1 LFLVSRCAIFR
12 SLPNAPQRLPSEGI
26 VKAIVYHEY
35 GPPDVLRCEEIEKTI
50 PGDKDVS
57 LKVHAASLNPYDW
70 HFMRGEP
77 YAIRLMAGLGKP
89 RNKRLGADVSGVV
102 DAVGRSVTQFRP
114 GDAVY
119 GVCQG
124 AFGEFVCTAEAKL
137 VKKPDAV
144 SFEHV
149 ASVPIAALTA
159 LQALRDKGKLQ
170 PQQTVLV
177 NGASGGV
184 GTFGVQIAK
193 SFGAKV
199 TGVTSTRNLELV
211 RSIGADHVIDY
222 TKQDFTNGDHRFDL
236 ILDCVG
242 NHSFSE
248 CRRVLNRGGKLLAA
262 GGKTD
267 NWMLKP
273 IGRMISAAFQSMF
286 VSQKCVSVLA
296 KMNQADLLVLNDLLS
311 SGKVVPVIDRR
322 CKLDEV
328 PDAIR
333 YLEEGHARGK
343 IVMTLLE

>member
-1 LFLVSRCAIFR
+1 M
-12 SLPNAPQRLPSEGI
+12 
-26 VKAIVYHEY
+26 KAIVYHEY
-35 GPPDVLRCEEIEKTI
+35 GAPSVLRCEDIERPV
-50 PGDKDVS
+50 PGDGEVL
-57 LKVHAASLNPYDW
+57 LKVYAASLNPYDW

-89 RNKRLGADVSGVV
+89 KNKRLGADVAGIV
-102 DAVGRSVTQFRP
+102 DAVGRNVTQFKP

-124 AFGEFVCTAEAKL
+124 AFAEFACTAETKL
-137 VKKPDAV
+137 VKKPEAV
-144 SFEHV
+144 SFEHA
-149 ASVPIAALTA
+149 ASIPIAALTA

-193 SFGAKV
+193 SLGAKV
-199 TGVTSTRNLELV
+199 TGVTSTRNLDLV
-211 RSIGADHVIDY
+211 RSLGADDVIDY
-222 TKQDFTNGDHRFDL
+222 TTHDFTKGNQRFDL

-248 CRRVLNRGGKLLAA
+248 CCRVLNRGGTLVPA

-267 NWMLKP
+267 NWMIKP
-273 IGRMISAAFQSMF
+273 IASMVSARVHSIF
-286 VSQKCVSVLA
+286 VSQKQVSIFA
-296 KMNQADLLVLNDLLS
+296 KMNQPDLLS
-311 SGKVVPVIDRR
+311 INELLVDGKVTPVIDRS
-322 CKLDEV
+322 CALHEI

-333 YLEEGHARGK
+333 YLEQGHARGK
-343 IVMTLLE
+343 VIMSLPA

>member
-1 LFLVSRCAIFR
+1 M
-12 SLPNAPQRLPSEGI
+12 
-26 VKAIVYHEY
+26 KAIVYYEY
-35 GPPDVLRCEEIEKTI
+35 GPPDVLRCEDVEQAI
-50 PGDKDVS
+50 PGDAEVS
-57 LKVHAASLNPYDW
+57 IKVRAASLNPYDW

-89 RNKRLGADVSGVV
+89 KNKRLGADVAGVV
-102 DAVGRSVTQFRP
+102 DAVGRNVTQFKP

-124 AFGEFVCTAEAKL
+124 AFAEFACTAETKL
-137 VKKPDAV
+137 VKKPEAV
-144 SFEHV
+144 SFEHA
-149 ASVPIAALTA
+149 ASIPIAALTA

-193 SFGAKV
+193 SLGAKV
-199 TGVTSTRNLELV
+199 TGVTSTRNLDLV
-211 RSIGADHVIDY
+211 RSLGADDVIDY
-222 TKQDFTNGDHRFDL
+222 TTHDFTKGNQRFDL

-248 CRRVLNRGGKLLAA
+248 CCRVLNRGGTLVPA

-267 NWMLKP
+267 NWMIKP
-273 IGRMISAAFQSMF
+273 IASMVSARVHSIF
-286 VSQKCVSVLA
+286 VSQKQVSIFA
-296 KMNQADLLVLNDLLS
+296 KMNQPDLLS
-311 SGKVVPVIDRR
+311 INELLVDGKVTPVIDRS
-322 CKLDEV
+322 CALHEI

-333 YLEEGHARGK
+333 YLEQGHARGK
-343 IVMTLLE
+343 VIMSLPA